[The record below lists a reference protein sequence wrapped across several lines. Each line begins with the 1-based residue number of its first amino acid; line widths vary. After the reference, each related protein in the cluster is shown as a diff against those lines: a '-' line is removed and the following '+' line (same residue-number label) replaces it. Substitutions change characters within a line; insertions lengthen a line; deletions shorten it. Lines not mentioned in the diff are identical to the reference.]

1 MTQTI
6 EQILRSKGGGIWS
19 IEPDA
24 TVYEALAR
32 MAERDVGALL
42 VMSGDRLLGV
52 ISERDYARKVILQG
66 LSSRE
71 TLVRDIMT
79 GDPVVAGPVDTVDE
93 CMRKMTR
100 HRVRH
105 LPVVDRERVIGVISI
120 GDLVKVIISDQA
132 ETIDHLHTYISAKYP
147 A

>member
-1 MTQTI
+1 MTQII
-6 EQILRSKGGGIWS
+6 EQILHRKGGGIWS

-24 TVYEALAR
+24 TVFEALAR

-71 TLVRDIMT
+71 TPVRDIMT
-79 GDPVVAGPVDTVDE
+79 GDPVVAGPFDTVDD
-93 CMRKMTR
+93 CMRKMTH

-105 LPVVDRERVIGVISI
+105 LPVVDGGCVTGVISI
-120 GDLVKVIISDQA
+120 GDLVNAIISDQA
-132 ETIDHLHTYISAKYP
+132 ETIGHLHTYIAAKYP